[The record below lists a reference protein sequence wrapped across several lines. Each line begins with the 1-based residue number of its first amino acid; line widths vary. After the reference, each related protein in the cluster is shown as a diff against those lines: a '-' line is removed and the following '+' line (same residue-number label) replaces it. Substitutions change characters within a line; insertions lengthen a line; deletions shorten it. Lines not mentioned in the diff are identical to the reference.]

1 MLGETGRPIN
11 RPRPAGAALMA
22 PRGASAA
29 PPSRS
34 DQDAAPPRARGSS
47 VDGGIVQGADQAQPS
62 STMGT
67 RQDILRDGK
76 HHVDLARP
84 QTSESRRG
92 HHIRWNHRSPVKR

>member
-1 MLGETGRPIN
+1 
-11 RPRPAGAALMA
+11 MA

-29 PPSRS
+29 
-34 DQDAAPPRARGSS
+34 DPPRARGSS

-76 HHVDLARP
+76 HHADLARP
-84 QTSESRRG
+84 QTSESRPG
-92 HHIRWNHRSPVKR
+92 HAMHVSDDRPRSNGRKQACSEERRSDKPQAPST